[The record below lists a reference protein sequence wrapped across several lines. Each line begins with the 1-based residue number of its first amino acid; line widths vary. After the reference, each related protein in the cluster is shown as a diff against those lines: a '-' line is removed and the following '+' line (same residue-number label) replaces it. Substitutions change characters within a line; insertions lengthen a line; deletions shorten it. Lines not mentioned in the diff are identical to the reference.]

1 MSLPD
6 SLSSGWPGIAAA
18 MGIAFMVSGL
28 TIAVLLRARAG
39 LPQDVPNQRSL
50 HAAPLPRGGGIAIW
64 AGWLPVVL
72 WVSPGAGIPPSQWL
86 IPFLLLA
93 LVSLRD
99 DVRALGVGVRL
110 LVHALAALWFAIAV
124 AWPHAAPGLS
134 FATVALVLG
143 AGAIAAWS
151 LNLYNFMDGNDGLA
165 AVMAMLGFSAY
176 GFGAVIADIPAG
188 AFFSL
193 AAATLP
199 FLAVNFPPSRMIM
212 GDVGAVPLGFLA
224 AAFGVAL
231 VVAGNW
237 PPWFPALV
245 FLPFIADATT
255 TLARRAWRRE
265 RIWEAHRSHYYQRL
279 HRLGAGHRGTLV
291 IYACWMVGTGLTAL
305 ACLHWERGL
314 GWLAFGL
321 WCIAGAALFAAI
333 DYHWRIRPDT
343 VQ

>member
-1 MSLPD
+1 MVT
-6 SLSSGWPGIAAA
+6 
-18 MGIAFMVSGL
+18 AFLTSGL
-28 TIAVLLRARAG
+28 TIGILLRARAR

-50 HAAPLPRGGGIAIW
+50 HATPLPRGGGIAIW

-72 WVSPGAGIPPSQWL
+72 WTSSGSATPLPQWL
-86 IPFLLLA
+86 VPFLLLA
-93 LVSLRD
+93 VVSLRD

-124 AWPHAAPGLS
+124 VWPYAAPAPS
-134 FATVALVLG
+134 FATIVIVLG
-143 AGAIAAWS
+143 VAAITAWA

-165 AVMAMLGFSAY
+165 AVMTMLGFSAY
-176 GFGAVIADIPAG
+176 GFGAIIAGVPAL

-224 AAFGVAL
+224 AAFGIAL
-231 VVAGNW
+231 VAAGRW

-245 FLPFIADATT
+245 FLPFIADATI

-279 HRLGAGHRGTLV
+279 HRLGGGHRGTLV
-291 IYACWMVGTGLTAL
+291 IYACWMAGTGLTAL
-305 ACLHWERGL
+305 ACLYRAREL

-343 VQ
+343 IQ

>member
-6 SLSSGWPGIAAA
+6 SLPPDWPGIAAPA
-18 MGIAFMVSGL
+18 LGAFIASGL
-28 TIAVLLRARAG
+28 TIAMLLRARAG
-39 LPQDVPNQRSL
+39 LPQDVPNERSL

-72 WVSPGAGIPPSQWL
+72 WASPGVGIPLVQWL
-86 IPFLLLA
+86 VPFLLLA

-110 LVHALAALWFAIAV
+110 VVHALAALWFAVAV

-143 AGAIAAWS
+143 ASAIAAWS

-165 AVMAMLGFSAY
+165 AVMAILGFSAY
-176 GFGAVIADIPAG
+176 GVGAIIADVPAV

-199 FLAVNFPPSRMIM
+199 FLVVNFPPSRMIM

-231 VVAGNW
+231 VAAGSW

-279 HRLGAGHRGTLV
+279 HRLGAGHRGTLG
-291 IYACWMVGTGLTAL
+291 IYASWMAGTGLTAL
-305 ACLHWERGL
+305 ACLHWEPGL
-314 GWLAFGL
+314 GWPAFGL
-321 WCIAGAALFAAI
+321 WCIAGAAFFAAI
-333 DYHWRIRPDT
+333 DYHWRIRPET